1 MPFKETNASTEERAT
16 VALSAEEKEKLDREN
31 YYFSQKAARE
41 EFEKLS
47 LNREEAKEWFNAK
60 YGAYGDVAITLR
72 DQNGQPIGEKKFS
85 EISDSEKQSH
95 SYGLLNLIW
104 ENYNLEFIKHFY
116 NEPEL
121 LKVADKQLNNLPRL
135 VNLYRENQEKL
146 EQN

>member
-1 MPFKETNASTEERAT
+1 MPFKETSAPTGEST
-16 VALSAEEKEKLDREN
+16 ALSAEEREKLNHEN

-47 LNREEAKEWFNAK
+47 LSREEAKAWFDAK
-60 YGAYGDVAITLR
+60 YGDYGDVAITLR
-72 DQNGQPIGEKKFS
+72 DSKGQPIGEKKFS
-85 EISDSEKQSH
+85 EISDQEKQDH

-135 VNLYRENQEKL
+135 VDLYRENQEKL

>member
-1 MPFKETNASTEERAT
+1 MPFKETNASAGEQA
-16 VALSAEEKEKLDREN
+16 ASLSAEEREKLRHEN

-47 LNREEAKEWFNAK
+47 LSREEAKEWFNAK
-60 YGAYGDVAITLR
+60 YGDYGDVAIALR
-72 DQNGQPIGEKKFS
+72 DSKGQPIGEKKFS
-85 EISDSEKQSH
+85 EISDLEKQDH